1 MQEGRELLMSKETV
15 NVHSH
20 SYASLYFI
28 ERTSLT
34 YLQSS
39 NLMRDPELSHG
50 LGKLGIEWTW
60 KMQSRDFII
69 GLFNRPE
76 MKEVNMFLDKFAAEY
91 RKREPEILKRLKS
104 HSIR

>member
-1 MQEGRELLMSKETV
+1 MQEGWELLMSKETV
-15 NVHSH
+15 NVHSQ

-39 NLMRDPELSHG
+39 NLMRDPELSLG

-60 KMQSRDFII
+60 KMQSHDFII
-69 GLFNRPE
+69 GLFSNPC
-76 MKEVNMFLDKFAAEY
+76 MKEVNIFLDKFATD
-91 RKREPEILKRLKS
+91 RIREPEILKSFKS
-104 HSIR
+104 LGNRK